1 MAKMQRT
8 SWPATKGA
16 AVPSDFF
23 PWECEQRDPPGS
35 GQVVMSG
42 STCELKLSGADSGSS
57 LGKPGGEVGARSDEQ
72 VSRSAMRSGRGPHKP
87 GSMSSLLG
95 FRWSPFQVSL
105 RTATSPS
112 LGPWPL
118 LYVPTPDQRTL

>member
-42 STCELKLSGADSGSS
+42 STCELKLSGCRQRELAGEAGRRGGST
-57 LGKPGGEVGARSDEQ
+57 E
-72 VSRSAMRSGRGPHKP
+72 
-87 GSMSSLLG
+87 
-95 FRWSPFQVSL
+95 
-105 RTATSPS
+105 
-112 LGPWPL
+112 
-118 LYVPTPDQRTL
+118 

>member
-72 VSRSAMRSGRGPHKP
+72 AGEQVGHEERQGTPQTREHEQ
-87 GSMSSLLG
+87 SSWFPLV
-95 FRWSPFQVSL
+95 SPFKCL
-105 RTATSPS
+105 
-112 LGPWPL
+112 
-118 LYVPTPDQRTL
+118 